1 MKKLL
6 MLLVLTMLVSTPLQA
21 RPFHHG
27 GGHHRPAPAVIYKSH
42 HHHSGTPLIA
52 LASGLVGFAVGSA
65 AASAAPVTYSTTY
78 AVPANTQQCF
88 AVVSRSTGNVT
99 QRCLSSYNGD
109 NQVLY
114 VD

>member
-6 MLLVLTMLVSTPLQA
+6 VVLLLASMISVPAQA
-21 RPFHHG
+21 RPFHHS
-27 GGHHRPAPAVIYKSH
+27 GGHHRPFSKIVYKSH
-42 HHHSGTPLIA
+42 HHSVAPLVA
-52 LASGLVGFAVGSA
+52 LASGLVGFAIGSA
-65 AASAAPVTYSTTY
+65 TAAPIKQTTTY
-78 AVPANTQQCF
+78 TLPVNTQQCF

-99 QRCLSSYNGD
+99 QRCVSNYNGE

>member
-1 MKKLL
+1 MKKFLVCLTLALL
-6 MLLVLTMLVSTPLQA
+6 ICAPVQA

-42 HHHSGTPLIA
+42 RHHSDTPLIA
-52 LASGLVGFAVGSA
+52 LASGLVGFAIGSA
-65 AASAAPVTYSTTY
+65 AAAAAPVTYHTTY

-99 QRCLSSYNGD
+99 QRCISSYNGD
-109 NQVLY
+109 NQILY